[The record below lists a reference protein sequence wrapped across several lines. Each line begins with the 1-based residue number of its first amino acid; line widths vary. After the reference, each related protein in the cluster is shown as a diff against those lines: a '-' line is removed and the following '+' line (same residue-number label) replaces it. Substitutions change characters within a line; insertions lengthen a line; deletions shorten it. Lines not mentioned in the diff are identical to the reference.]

1 MRWLGTAALTIGLLA
16 VVIVGGNAGE
26 IHLFSANGA
35 RLFVNPL
42 IPAFER
48 TTNHRVI
55 AKFEEPGVLRK
66 AALAGEAFDLIVL
79 PAGWDEMRAK
89 LAGDP
94 IGIART
100 EFGFLVRT
108 DSAKPDT
115 SSNDAVKRALLAAKS
130 IVYTDPKTGAING
143 VLFARILEQL
153 GIADEVNRKSKI
165 VTGPPVEYLARG
177 EVDLAVALS
186 IGVVD
191 FPNVQFVSMPPD
203 FRTTVTFS
211 GAVGSA
217 AKEPAASKAFLEFL
231 VGPSAAPIIKSKGY
245 EPG

>member
-1 MRWLGTAALTIGLLA
+1 LTVGFLA
-16 VVIVGGNAGE
+16 VAIVGGNAAE
-26 IHLFSANGA
+26 IDLFSANGA
-35 RLFVNPL
+35 RLFVNAL

-55 AKFEEPGVLRK
+55 AKFEEPGVHRR
-66 AALAGEAFDLIVL
+66 AVLAGESFDLIIL
-79 PAGWDEMRAK
+79 PAGWDEIHAK
-89 LAGDP
+89 IAGDP
-94 IGIART
+94 ISIAHT

-143 VLFARILEQL
+143 VLFARMLEQL
-153 GIADEVNRKSKI
+153 GIADKVNKKSKI
-165 VTGPPVEYLARG
+165 VSGPPVEFLARG

-203 FRTTVTFS
+203 FRTRVTFS
-211 GAVGSA
+211 GAVSGA
-217 AKEPAASKAFLEFL
+217 AKEPAASKALLQFLA
-231 VGPSAAPIIKSKGY
+231 GPSAVPTIKSKGY